1 MTRRTSSRRTR
12 SSRRDEGERSQYRRS
27 EQSVMDIATI
37 LNDSDDEP
45 GGSGGPREPSR
56 TGLTQLAIR
65 TTMTHLTAAQ
75 TTRPLSMQSRRP
87 RTAEAEDRQPR
98 RQSEVGTEAADSDQ
112 RRAGRPAYT
121 LEHAVYLWYHRDDL
135 NLEWNEVVQRFV
147 SHFGERRLSG
157 IQCKYYRIRD
167 HHNAPAVRASRRGSR
182 DRSRD
187 PVPYGVVWCSD
198 YRYSWMLP
206 HHQRF
211 PAP

>member
-1 MTRRTSSRRTR
+1 MARRTR
-12 SSRRDEGERSQYRRS
+12 SRKRDEGERRQCRRP
-27 EQSVMDIATI
+27 ERSVMDITTI

-45 GGSGGPREPSR
+45 GVSGEPREPSQPR
-56 TGLTQLAIR
+56 PTQLAIR
-65 TTMTHLTAAQ
+65 ITMSHLTAAQ
-75 TTRPLSMQSRRP
+75 TTGLQSMQSRRP
-87 RTAEAEDRQPR
+87 MTAEAEHGQPR
-98 RQSEVGTEAADSDQ
+98 RQTEVDAEGTDSDQ

-167 HHNAPAVRASRRGSR
+167 HHNAPPVRASRRGNR
-182 DRSRD
+182 DRSQD

-198 YRYSWMLP
+198 YRYPWMLP

-211 PAP
+211 PAPRP